1 MYIGRENETGP
12 YLTPYTRVDSSWIKD
27 INIKDK
33 SVETQDDN
41 LKNNFKISGEGKI
54 DKFELTEIQN
64 FFLTKDNLK
73 RFKRSEQTGKWHL

>member
-1 MYIGRENETGP
+1 M
-12 YLTPYTRVDSSWIKD
+12 
-27 INIKDK
+27 
-33 SVETQDDN
+33 TQDDN

>member
-12 YLTPYTRVDSSWIKD
+12 HLTPYTRVDSRWIKD

-41 LKNNFKISGEGKI
+41 LKNNFKMSGEGKT
-54 DKFELTEIQN
+54 DKFEFTEIQN

-73 RFKRSEQTGKWHL
+73 RFKRSEQIEKWHL

>member
-1 MYIGRENETGP
+1 MRA
-12 YLTPYTRVDSSWIKD
+12 DSRWVKD

-33 SVETQDDN
+33 LVETQDDD

-54 DKFELTEIQN
+54 GKFEFTEIQK
-64 FFLTKDNLK
+64 FFLTKDILK